1 MAPKRRASGPAAKS
15 QSTLAFHGASNKVT
29 KAGTRVQDVKSSLLA
44 DTATKKDIK
53 PEIIEIDHEPTNAE
67 AAIVEQT
74 VKEVAAQQVDSSPE
88 DDAARRISDA
98 QIKKYWAAKEKS
110 RMAPRVHQGDL
121 DLHEKMLREFDM
133 SGHYGV
139 CCPTISLR
147 TIGTSRWI
155 CANIFGSA
163 LHRHRSIEALEACAP
178 SRP

>member
-29 KAGTRVQDVKSSLLA
+29 KAGTRVPDVKNSLLA
-44 DTATKKDIK
+44 ETATKKDVK
-53 PEIIEIDHEPTNAE
+53 PDIIEIEDAPTNAE
-67 AAIVEQT
+67 AAIVAQT
-74 VKEVAAQQVDSSPE
+74 VNEVAAQQVESSPE

-98 QIKKYWAAKEKS
+98 QIRKYWAAKEKL

-139 CCPTISLR
+139 RLKYPI
-147 TIGTSRWI
+147 
-155 CANIFGSA
+155 
-163 LHRHRSIEALEACAP
+163 LHPMRDYLNLC
-178 SRP
+178 